1 MTQHSKQEV
10 NWEFLLASS
19 KSTLQAY
26 EQSRLNFAANVRKEI
41 SHLLDTWVDE
51 SSSALLA
58 RWLIERNLAAEAGAI
73 STNGANGSN
82 GSSESAEQRTH
93 AACVSS
99 GAPKPPSRIAPR
111 MGAEPRAE
119 SDKILGESSY
129 TTQRIGVAS

>member
-1 MTQHSKQEV
+1 MSQRSKQEV

-41 SHLLDTWVDE
+41 AQLLDTWVDE

-73 STNGANGSN
+73 STNAVSDVSEFNPPRTQPKCAPGA
-82 GSSESAEQRTH
+82 
-93 AACVSS
+93 
-99 GAPKPPSRIAPR
+99 APKPPCRIAAR
-111 MGAEPRAE
+111 VGTATLDE
-119 SDKILGESSY
+119 SDKIFGKKSLAAE
-129 TTQRIGVAS
+129 RISAAS

>member
-41 SHLLDTWVDE
+41 SHLLDRWVDE

-73 STNGANGSN
+73 STNGASGSN
-82 GSSESAEQRTH
+82 GSTTSINGAGSCFGLSCAFKNLSSS
-93 AACVSS
+93 VS
-99 GAPKPPSRIAPR
+99 
-111 MGAEPRAE
+111 
-119 SDKILGESSY
+119 
-129 TTQRIGVAS
+129 